1 MTTIPLTS
9 HTAVQLLPQRAVFWP
24 DQQAVVIADAHIG
37 RPLPHHQHAATLLQ
51 SLLQRLSHILM
62 TTAATQCIVLGDLF
76 HMRKHY
82 LPESIDPFVQW
93 RQQHAGL
100 DMLLVRGNHERAMG
114 DPPAR
119 CGLQCVNP
127 GFVRDGI
134 TLLHEPRQQT
144 GFAMCAH
151 LHPSMLV
158 PGPRTAMVAVACFI
172 WHPNYLVLPAFEDAV
187 PGRVVARHAAERQ
200 AYILDDEVVL
210 CDA

>member
-1 MTTIPLTS
+1 MTSISLT
-9 HTAVQLLPQRAVFWP
+9 TNTTVQLLPQRALFWP
-24 DQQAVVIADAHIG
+24 AQRAVVIADAHIG

-51 SLLQRLSHILM
+51 SLLGRLSHIIK

-82 LPESIDPFVQW
+82 LPEAVEPFVQW
-93 RQQHAGL
+93 RQQHADL

-119 CGLQCVNP
+119 CGLRCINP
-127 GFVRDGI
+127 GFVLDDV
-134 TLLHEPRQQT
+134 TLLHEPRQQP
-144 GFAMCAH
+144 GFAMAAH
-151 LHPSMLV
+151 LHPNMLV

-187 PGRVVARHAAERQ
+187 PGRVVARHPAERQ
-200 AYILDDEVVL
+200 AYILQDEVVL

>member
-1 MTTIPLTS
+1 
-9 HTAVQLLPQRAVFWP
+9 
-24 DQQAVVIADAHIG
+24 VIADAHIG
-37 RPLPHHQHAATLLQ
+37 RPLPHHQHTATVLPTLLA
-51 SLLQRLSHILM
+51 RLTEVIA

-82 LPESIDPFVQW
+82 LPEAVDSFVQW
-93 RQQHAGL
+93 RQQHADL

-119 CGLQCVNP
+119 CGLRCINP
-127 GFVRDGI
+127 GFVLDDV
-134 TLLHEPRQQT
+134 TLLHEPRQQP
-144 GFAMCAH
+144 GFAMSAH

-187 PGRVVARHAAERQ
+187 PGRVVARHPAERQ
-200 AYILDDEVVL
+200 AYILQDEVVL